1 MKFTKQTKQV
11 VILYA
16 STLSGVLLGVVAS
29 IINTRFLSPADY
41 GDVRYVQNIINF
53 IASLL
58 LFGYF
63 LSGSRL
69 LAISSGESESRRIRG
84 CMIVI
89 LGGALVVLIA
99 GILICTGLQFA
110 QGKDHIAHLFLLSVP
125 VCAYPL
131 FLNYV
136 NTTAMGDNHIKR
148 LAAARLLPNL
158 SYIPIAYL
166 LYSQSGATSSRMIL
180 LQWGLA
186 SLILCLI
193 ILSTRPRFK
202 RLSPIFR
209 TLNKENKSYGLQ
221 LYYGSLAMVAT
232 NYIAGITLSLFGTDN
247 TTVGFFTLTLTIT
260 TPLQMLPAIIGTAY
274 FKQFA
279 TQPRI
284 PHKVFQNTILL
295 ASATCI
301 LFILLI
307 KPLVSFLYSEPYSI
321 VSTYASWMAVGFSI
335 HGVGDM
341 INRYLGSHG
350 QGKVIRNSS
359 YFCGAIKI
367 SGYILFVYL
376 WGINGALLTNVLSS
390 GVYFAALLI
399 YYSRF
404 IKNDSTYAHG
414 L

>member
-148 LAAARLLPNL
+148 RSTVAAQFKLYSDRILAIQPIGRHLLPHDSIAMGTGVVNSVPHNL
-158 SYIPIAYL
+158 IDPPPV
-166 LYSQSGATSSRMIL
+166 QAT
-180 LQWGLA
+180 
-186 SLILCLI
+186 
-193 ILSTRPRFK
+193 
-202 RLSPIFR
+202 
-209 TLNKENKSYGLQ
+209 
-221 LYYGSLAMVAT
+221 
-232 NYIAGITLSLFGTDN
+232 
-247 TTVGFFTLTLTIT
+247 
-260 TPLQMLPAIIGTAY
+260 
-274 FKQFA
+274 
-279 TQPRI
+279 I
-284 PHKVFQNTILL
+284 PHIPHF
-295 ASATCI
+295 
-301 LFILLI
+301 
-307 KPLVSFLYSEPYSI
+307 E
-321 VSTYASWMAVGFSI
+321 
-335 HGVGDM
+335 
-341 INRYLGSHG
+341 
-350 QGKVIRNSS
+350 QGE
-359 YFCGAIKI
+359 
-367 SGYILFVYL
+367 
-376 WGINGALLTNVLSS
+376 
-390 GVYFAALLI
+390 
-399 YYSRF
+399 
-404 IKNDSTYAHG
+404 
-414 L
+414 

>member
-136 NTTAMGDNHIKR
+136 NTTAMATTTSNGSPQHGCC
-148 LAAARLLPNL
+148 
-158 SYIPIAYL
+158 PI
-166 LYSQSGATSSRMIL
+166 
-180 LQWGLA
+180 
-186 SLILCLI
+186 
-193 ILSTRPRFK
+193 
-202 RLSPIFR
+202 
-209 TLNKENKSYGLQ
+209 
-221 LYYGSLAMVAT
+221 
-232 NYIAGITLSLFGTDN
+232 
-247 TTVGFFTLTLTIT
+247 
-260 TPLQMLPAIIGTAY
+260 
-274 FKQFA
+274 
-279 TQPRI
+279 
-284 PHKVFQNTILL
+284 
-295 ASATCI
+295 
-301 LFILLI
+301 
-307 KPLVSFLYSEPYSI
+307 
-321 VSTYASWMAVGFSI
+321 
-335 HGVGDM
+335 
-341 INRYLGSHG
+341 
-350 QGKVIRNSS
+350 
-359 YFCGAIKI
+359 
-367 SGYILFVYL
+367 
-376 WGINGALLTNVLSS
+376 
-390 GVYFAALLI
+390 
-399 YYSRF
+399 
-404 IKNDSTYAHG
+404 
-414 L
+414 

>member
-158 SYIPIAYL
+158 V
-166 LYSQSGATSSRMIL
+166 
-180 LQWGLA
+180 
-186 SLILCLI
+186 
-193 ILSTRPRFK
+193 
-202 RLSPIFR
+202 IFR
-209 TLNKENKSYGLQ
+209 SHTCYTANR
-221 LYYGSLAMVAT
+221 A
-232 NYIAGITLSLFGTDN
+232 
-247 TTVGFFTLTLTIT
+247 
-260 TPLQMLPAIIGTAY
+260 PPPPA
-274 FKQFA
+274 
-279 TQPRI
+279 
-284 PHKVFQNTILL
+284 
-295 ASATCI
+295 
-301 LFILLI
+301 
-307 KPLVSFLYSEPYSI
+307 
-321 VSTYASWMAVGFSI
+321 
-335 HGVGDM
+335 
-341 INRYLGSHG
+341 
-350 QGKVIRNSS
+350 
-359 YFCGAIKI
+359 
-367 SGYILFVYL
+367 
-376 WGINGALLTNVLSS
+376 
-390 GVYFAALLI
+390 
-399 YYSRF
+399 
-404 IKNDSTYAHG
+404 
-414 L
+414 

>member
-136 NTTAMGDNHIKR
+136 NTTAIGRH
-148 LAAARLLPNL
+148 LLPHDSIAMGTGVVNSVPHNL
-158 SYIPIAYL
+158 IDPPPV
-166 LYSQSGATSSRMIL
+166 QAT
-180 LQWGLA
+180 
-186 SLILCLI
+186 
-193 ILSTRPRFK
+193 
-202 RLSPIFR
+202 
-209 TLNKENKSYGLQ
+209 
-221 LYYGSLAMVAT
+221 
-232 NYIAGITLSLFGTDN
+232 
-247 TTVGFFTLTLTIT
+247 
-260 TPLQMLPAIIGTAY
+260 
-274 FKQFA
+274 
-279 TQPRI
+279 I
-284 PHKVFQNTILL
+284 PHIPHF
-295 ASATCI
+295 
-301 LFILLI
+301 
-307 KPLVSFLYSEPYSI
+307 E
-321 VSTYASWMAVGFSI
+321 
-335 HGVGDM
+335 
-341 INRYLGSHG
+341 
-350 QGKVIRNSS
+350 QGE
-359 YFCGAIKI
+359 
-367 SGYILFVYL
+367 
-376 WGINGALLTNVLSS
+376 
-390 GVYFAALLI
+390 
-399 YYSRF
+399 
-404 IKNDSTYAHG
+404 
-414 L
+414 

>member
-148 LAAARLLPNL
+148 LAAKTVAAQFGLYSDRILAIQPIGRHLLPHDSIAMGTGVVNSVPHNL
-158 SYIPIAYL
+158 IDP
-166 LYSQSGATSSRMIL
+166 
-180 LQWGLA
+180 
-186 SLILCLI
+186 
-193 ILSTRPRFK
+193 PRFK
-202 RLSPIFR
+202 RLSP
-209 TLNKENKSYGLQ
+209 Y
-221 LYYGSLAMVAT
+221 
-232 NYIAGITLSLFGTDN
+232 
-247 TTVGFFTLTLTIT
+247 
-260 TPLQMLPAIIGTAY
+260 
-274 FKQFA
+274 
-279 TQPRI
+279 
-284 PHKVFQNTILL
+284 
-295 ASATCI
+295 SA
-301 LFILLI
+301 L
-307 KPLVSFLYSEPYSI
+307 
-321 VSTYASWMAVGFSI
+321 
-335 HGVGDM
+335 
-341 INRYLGSHG
+341 
-350 QGKVIRNSS
+350 
-359 YFCGAIKI
+359 
-367 SGYILFVYL
+367 
-376 WGINGALLTNVLSS
+376 
-390 GVYFAALLI
+390 
-399 YYSRF
+399 
-404 IKNDSTYAHG
+404 
-414 L
+414 

>member
-221 LYYGSLAMVAT
+221 LYYGSLAMGAT

-247 TTVGFFTLTLTIT
+247 TTVGFFTLALTIT
-260 TPLQMLPAIIGTAY
+260 TPLQMLPAQKAHPFFG
-274 FKQFA
+274 
-279 TQPRI
+279 
-284 PHKVFQNTILL
+284 HN
-295 ASATCI
+295 
-301 LFILLI
+301 
-307 KPLVSFLYSEPYSI
+307 
-321 VSTYASWMAVGFSI
+321 
-335 HGVGDM
+335 
-341 INRYLGSHG
+341 
-350 QGKVIRNSS
+350 
-359 YFCGAIKI
+359 FC
-367 SGYILFVYL
+367 
-376 WGINGALLTNVLSS
+376 
-390 GVYFAALLI
+390 
-399 YYSRF
+399 
-404 IKNDSTYAHG
+404 D
-414 L
+414 

>member
-69 LAISSGESESRRIRG
+69 LALSNNELRSRTIRG
-84 CMIVI
+84 TMLLI
-89 LGGALVVLIA
+89 LIMACVVLSLSMLVCYFAHSPANPAIA
-99 GILICTGLQFA
+99 Q
-110 QGKDHIAHLFLLSVP
+110 LFLISVP

-247 TTVGFFTLTLTIT
+247 TTVGFFTLALTIT

-390 GVYFAALLI
+390 GVYFITLFI
-399 YYSRF
+399 YYTRF
-404 IKNDSTYAHG
+404 IKNGTTYANG

>member
-232 NYIAGITLSLFGTDN
+232 NYIAGITLSPFGTDN
-247 TTVGFFTLTLTIT
+247 TTVGFFTLALTIT

-390 GVYFAALLI
+390 GVDFITLFI
-399 YYSRF
+399 YYTRF
-404 IKNDSTYAHG
+404 IKNGTTYANG

>member
-1 MKFTKQTKQV
+1 
-11 VILYA
+11 
-16 STLSGVLLGVVAS
+16 
-29 IINTRFLSPADY
+29 
-41 GDVRYVQNIINF
+41 
-53 IASLL
+53 
-58 LFGYF
+58 
-63 LSGSRL
+63 
-69 LAISSGESESRRIRG
+69 
-84 CMIVI
+84 MIVI

-136 NTTAMGDNHIKR
+136 NTTDMGDNHIKR

-247 TTVGFFTLTLTIT
+247 TTVGFFTLALTIT

-390 GVYFAALLI
+390 GVYFITLFI
-399 YYSRF
+399 YYTRF
-404 IKNDSTYAHG
+404 IKNGTTYANG

>member
-136 NTTAMGDNHIKR
+136 NTTGRQPHQTARRSTVAAQFKLYSDRILAIQPIGRHLLPHDSIAMGTGVVNSVPH
-148 LAAARLLPNL
+148 NL
-158 SYIPIAYL
+158 IDPPPV
-166 LYSQSGATSSRMIL
+166 QAT
-180 LQWGLA
+180 
-186 SLILCLI
+186 
-193 ILSTRPRFK
+193 
-202 RLSPIFR
+202 
-209 TLNKENKSYGLQ
+209 
-221 LYYGSLAMVAT
+221 
-232 NYIAGITLSLFGTDN
+232 
-247 TTVGFFTLTLTIT
+247 
-260 TPLQMLPAIIGTAY
+260 
-274 FKQFA
+274 
-279 TQPRI
+279 I
-284 PHKVFQNTILL
+284 PHIPHF
-295 ASATCI
+295 
-301 LFILLI
+301 
-307 KPLVSFLYSEPYSI
+307 E
-321 VSTYASWMAVGFSI
+321 
-335 HGVGDM
+335 
-341 INRYLGSHG
+341 
-350 QGKVIRNSS
+350 QGE
-359 YFCGAIKI
+359 
-367 SGYILFVYL
+367 
-376 WGINGALLTNVLSS
+376 
-390 GVYFAALLI
+390 
-399 YYSRF
+399 
-404 IKNDSTYAHG
+404 
-414 L
+414 

>member
-69 LAISSGESESRRIRG
+69 LAISSGEAESRRIRG

-148 LAAARLLPNL
+148 LAAAQFKLYSDRILAIQPIGRHLLPHDSIAMGTGVVNSVPHNL
-158 SYIPIAYL
+158 IDPPPV
-166 LYSQSGATSSRMIL
+166 QAT
-180 LQWGLA
+180 
-186 SLILCLI
+186 
-193 ILSTRPRFK
+193 
-202 RLSPIFR
+202 
-209 TLNKENKSYGLQ
+209 
-221 LYYGSLAMVAT
+221 
-232 NYIAGITLSLFGTDN
+232 
-247 TTVGFFTLTLTIT
+247 
-260 TPLQMLPAIIGTAY
+260 
-274 FKQFA
+274 
-279 TQPRI
+279 I
-284 PHKVFQNTILL
+284 PHIPHF
-295 ASATCI
+295 
-301 LFILLI
+301 
-307 KPLVSFLYSEPYSI
+307 E
-321 VSTYASWMAVGFSI
+321 
-335 HGVGDM
+335 
-341 INRYLGSHG
+341 
-350 QGKVIRNSS
+350 QGE
-359 YFCGAIKI
+359 
-367 SGYILFVYL
+367 
-376 WGINGALLTNVLSS
+376 
-390 GVYFAALLI
+390 
-399 YYSRF
+399 
-404 IKNDSTYAHG
+404 
-414 L
+414 